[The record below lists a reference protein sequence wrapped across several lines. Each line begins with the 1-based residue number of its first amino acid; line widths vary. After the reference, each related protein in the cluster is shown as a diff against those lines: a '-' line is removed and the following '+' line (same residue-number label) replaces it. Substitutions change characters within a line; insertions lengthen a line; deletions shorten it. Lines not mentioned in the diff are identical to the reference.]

1 LFDVE
6 ISVVKSFDIKILY
19 VERCAM
25 MQPMDTQARRR
36 LATERFELL
45 RDDARPPA
53 RPAGHVRLRL
63 GGLLV
68 AAGLR
73 LAPEARPLWLRPADQ
88 PRRGRDG

>member
-1 LFDVE
+1 
-6 ISVVKSFDIKILY
+6 
-19 VERCAM
+19 M

-73 LAPEARPLWLRPADQ
+73 LAPEARPDRNGPGTVVGDSVGVIA
-88 PRRGRDG
+88 RRR